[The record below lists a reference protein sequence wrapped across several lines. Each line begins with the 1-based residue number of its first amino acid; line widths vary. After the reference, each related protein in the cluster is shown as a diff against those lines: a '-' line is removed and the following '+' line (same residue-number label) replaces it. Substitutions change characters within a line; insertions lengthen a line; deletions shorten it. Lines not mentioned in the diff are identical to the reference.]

1 MAFVGGC
8 EKPHVALI
16 DLIFCKSRLWAS
28 LQAHTSPN
36 CSQGKAGARAVYEF
50 LGELGALADLVAQAK
65 VADWAEFFAN
75 KLENGASRS
84 PANFGAL

>member
-1 MAFVGGC
+1 VS
-8 EKPHVALI
+8 EH
-16 DLIFCKSRLWAS
+16 D
-28 LQAHTSPN
+28 
-36 CSQGKAGARAVYEF
+36 EF

-84 PANFGAL
+84 PANLEYFRKVAARLRDYVRRLYRTAQV